1 MPIPEAGQPP
11 RYTGA
16 ADCVTKTVKLEGIKG
31 LYKGMSSNL
40 YSTSSQSIIN
50 QNSMRGFNYHVIYI
64 IIQKEWQLL

>member
-31 LYKGMSSNL
+31 LYKGMLSNL
-40 YSTSSQSIIN
+40 SQLHLN
-50 QNSMRGFNYHVIYI
+50 QLIKSEFY
-64 IIQKEWQLL
+64 E